1 MSFSMSNSVFFCLVD
16 LGYIWVN
23 FRNKVFP
30 PFNTQKEPPGT
41 AMSAAEHLHFGPDVR
56 LNVPKLITTVPSA
69 KMAAKTNP
77 ERH

>member
-23 FRNKVFP
+23 FR
-30 PFNTQKEPPGT
+30 KEPPGT